1 VPARLR
7 VPVSSDD
14 HAQGNENAPATMVEY
29 GDYECPYCGE
39 AYYIIKAVQER
50 FGRQL
55 RLVFRNFPLTEIHPH
70 APSAAETAEF
80 AGAHGRFWEMHDNLY
95 ENQDRLGLPLYS
107 ELAGILELS
116 AEELLKSLAKHEFL
130 SKVRADFL
138 GGVRSGVNGTPTF
151 FINNIRHDGAYDYES
166 LVAAIDIRLMQT
178 RYTA

>member
-14 HAQGNENAPATMVEY
+14 HIQGNENAPVTMVEY

-70 APSAAETAEF
+70 AQSAAETAEF
-80 AGAHGRFWEMHDNLY
+80 AGAQGRFWEMHDNLY

-116 AEELLKSLAKHEFL
+116 AEELRKSLAKHEFL

-151 FINNIRHDGAYDYES
+151 FINNIRHDGAYEYES